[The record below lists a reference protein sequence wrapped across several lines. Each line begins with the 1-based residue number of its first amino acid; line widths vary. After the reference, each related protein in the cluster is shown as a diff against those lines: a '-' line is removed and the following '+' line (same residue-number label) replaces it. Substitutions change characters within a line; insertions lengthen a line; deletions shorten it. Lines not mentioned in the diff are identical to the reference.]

1 MNDEVLRK
9 LYDMASDLAANAKS
23 PVEIRTIC
31 DRLGIPVKRAIAVN
45 DRQTMKRAFLHQS
58 GDITEIVL
66 PKTTADAVRL
76 NRWEKFLI
84 AHELGHYF
92 LSKFRVPKPLGS
104 REYWE
109 VEKVCDTFARR
120 LLLPTAEVVAVLSIC
135 QGSAVDLLAATVHLH
150 LRFDVPWPVAAHEVS
165 DCARK
170 VYFFK
175 VIADDQRFRVSASTL
190 PNKRQTGRHIAFESS
205 FGRLLRELPARNDK
219 PQKIT
224 TLDAA
229 LFEPL
234 HNINDAAVYRAGRE
248 YRVATV
254 VS

>member
-1 MNDEVLRK
+1 MTDEELRK
-9 LYDMASDLAANAKS
+9 LYDTASGLAANAKR
-23 PVEIRTIC
+23 PVEIRAIC
-31 DRLGIPVKRAIAVN
+31 DRLGIPVKRALAVN
-45 DRQTMKRAFLHQS
+45 DRQTIKRAFLHQN
-58 GDITEIVL
+58 GDTTEIVL

-92 LSKFRVPKPLGS
+92 LSKLRIPKPLGS

-120 LLLPTAEVVAVLSIC
+120 LLLPTAEVVAVLSIS
-135 QGSAVDLLAATVHLH
+135 QSSAVDLLAATVHLH

-165 DCARK
+165 ECARK
-170 VYFFK
+170 VSFFK
-175 VIADDQRFRVSASTL
+175 VIVDDQRFRVSASTL
-190 PNKRQTGRHIAFESS
+190 PNKRQTGRHIEFESS
-205 FGRLLRELPARNDK
+205 FGRLLRELPERHEK
-219 PQKIT
+219 PQRIP
-224 TLDAA
+224 TLDVA

-234 HNINDAAVYRAGRE
+234 RDINDAAVYRSGRE

-254 VS
+254 VG